1 MARQEIDLTT
11 PQPNGKM
18 GEPTKS
24 AWEKVN
30 AMTEELYSFYNL
42 PTSIAYAET
51 TASYTAGAAGG
62 DIPGLAVTFQAPA
75 GSFNITYGGSYRA
88 DAASTGLIRL
98 YVNNV
103 FQSQIVVANTPSY
116 MTSSRS
122 IRISGV
128 TAGSVVAVRVNAIAT
143 SGTGI
148 TLYSDA
154 NDRFS
159 LGVTR

>member
-30 AMTEELYSFYNL
+30 SMTEELYSFYNL

-75 GSFNITYGGSYRA
+75 GSFNITFGGSYRA
-88 DAASTGLIRL
+88 GSASTGAIRL

-103 FQSQIVVANTPSY
+103 IQSQIVVVSQSFT
-116 MTSSRS
+116 TSSRS
-122 IRISGV
+122 IRISGIPE
-128 TAGSVVAVRVNAIAT
+128 GSIVDVRLNAIAS
-143 SGTGI
+143 SGTSI
-148 TLYSDA
+148 DVYSDA
-154 NDRFS
+154 SDRFS

>member
-30 AMTEELYSFYNL
+30 DMTEELYQFYNL

-51 TASYTAGAAGG
+51 SSSFTAGGAGG
-62 DIPGLAVTFQAPA
+62 NVPGLSVTFQAPA
-75 GSFNITYGGSYRA
+75 GSFNVTFGGSYRA
-88 DAASTGLIRL
+88 ATSSTGSIRL

-103 FQSQIVVANTPSY
+103 LQTNIVVTNTTAY

-122 IRISGV
+122 VRISGIAEGTIV
-128 TAGSVVAVRVNAIAT
+128 TARLNAIAS
-143 SGTGI
+143 SGTNI

-159 LGVTR
+159 IGVTR

>member
-30 AMTEELYSFYNL
+30 DMTEELYSFYNL

-51 TASYTAGAAGG
+51 TSEYLAGG
-62 DIPGLAVTFQAPA
+62 AESDVPGLAVTFQAPA
-75 GSFNITYGGSYRA
+75 GSFNVNFGGSYLA
-88 DAASTGLIRL
+88 VTGSTGSIRL
-98 YVNNV
+98 YVNDIL
-103 FQSQIVVANTPSY
+103 QSQIVVTSSGFI
-116 MTSSRS
+116 TSSRS
-122 IRISGV
+122 IRISGIAQGTTV
-128 TAGSVVAVRVNAIAT
+128 TAKIKAIAL
-143 SGTGI
+143 SGTQI
-148 TLYSDA
+148 RVYSDA

-159 LGVTR
+159 IGVTR

>member
-30 AMTEELYSFYNL
+30 SMTDELYSFYNL

-51 TASYTAGAAGG
+51 TTSYTVGSSGG
-62 DIPGLAVTFQAPA
+62 NVPGLSVTFQAPA
-75 GSFNITYGGSYRA
+75 GSFNITFGGTYRV
-88 DAASTGLIRL
+88 AASSTGLIRL
-98 YVNNV
+98 YVNDAL
-103 FQSQIVVANTPSY
+103 QSSIIVANVSY

-122 IRISGV
+122 VRISGIAEGTIV
-128 TAGSVVAVRVNAIAT
+128 TARLNAIAN
-143 SGTGI
+143 SGTTI
-148 TLYSDA
+148 TVFSDA

-159 LGVTR
+159 IGVTR

>member
-30 AMTEELYSFYNL
+30 DMTEELYSFYNL

-51 TASYTAGAAGG
+51 TTEHFAGG
-62 DIPGLAVTFQAPA
+62 SESDVPGLTVTFQAPA
-75 GSFNITYGGSYRA
+75 GSFNVVFGGSYLGV
-88 DAASTGLIRL
+88 SGSIGSIRL
-98 YVNNV
+98 YVNNIL
-103 FQSQIVVANTPSY
+103 QSQIVVTNGSFI
-116 MTSSRS
+116 TSSRS
-122 IRISGV
+122 VRISGIPEGTIV
-128 TAGSVVAVRVNAIAT
+128 TAKIAAIAI
-143 SGTGI
+143 SGTQI
-148 TLYSDA
+148 RVYSDA

-159 LGVTR
+159 IGVTR

>member
-30 AMTEELYSFYNL
+30 NMTEELYSFYNL

-51 TASYTAGAAGG
+51 TSSYTAGGAGG
-62 DIPGLAVTFQAPA
+62 NVPGLAVTFQAPA
-75 GSFNITYGGSYRA
+75 GSFNITFGGSYRA
-88 DAASTGLIRL
+88 AASSTGSIRL
-98 YVNNV
+98 YVNDV
-103 FQSQIVVANTPSY
+103 LQSQIVVTSTSFI
-116 MTSSRS
+116 TSSRS
-122 IRISGV
+122 VRISGV
-128 TAGSVVAVRVNAIAT
+128 TEGSVVSVRINAIAT
-143 SGTGI
+143 SGSTI
-148 TLYSDA
+148 DVYSDA